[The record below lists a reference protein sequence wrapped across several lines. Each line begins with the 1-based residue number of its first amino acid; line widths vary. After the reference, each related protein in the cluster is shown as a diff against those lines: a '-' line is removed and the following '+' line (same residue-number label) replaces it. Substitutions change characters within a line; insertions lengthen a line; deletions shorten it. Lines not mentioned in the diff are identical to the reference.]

1 MFKIDFKFEKGQ
13 EIKLSYKKKDK
24 FNIPY
29 FLDWTIFKD
38 KNSFA
43 SQFPK
48 QNEDLEIIK
57 TWVQNKYQE
66 EITKSMAY
74 TIFKENRVNF
84 QVNNFSKLTADERN
98 FIFGYV
104 ELIIQKSLLAFN
116 FNPIKILTDIYNN
129 FVHYIENTEIP
140 ILDFKDL
147 IRQRPTKELQRELT
161 SKNFD

>member
-1 MFKIDFKFEKGQ
+1 
-13 EIKLSYKKKDK
+13 
-24 FNIPY
+24 
-29 FLDWTIFKD
+29 
-38 KNSFA
+38 
-43 SQFPK
+43 
-48 QNEDLEIIK
+48 
-57 TWVQNKYQE
+57 
-66 EITKSMAY
+66 MAY

-147 IRQRPTKELQRELT
+147 IR
-161 SKNFD
+161 